1 MNTQRKPLTETRLA
15 RKGTT
20 ECIAVLVRTSPRAR
34 TIGVNR
40 PDGTPLGHLS
50 KLAGGWS
57 AFRRRFVVSGDY
69 VGTAATPEG
78 AAALL
83 VADDEAAAYW
93 SS

>member
-1 MNTQRKPLTETRLA
+1 MSKVLTETRLTHE
-15 RKGTT
+15 GTT
-20 ECIAVLVRTSPRAR
+20 ECVAVLVSTSPRAR

-50 KLAGGWS
+50 KLGGDRGWS

-78 AAALL
+78 GAALL
-83 VADDEAAAYW
+83 VADAEIGDD
-93 SS
+93 S